1 MVLPMKL
8 LRLKLFQETAC
19 FLKPFAYKVGETYPL
34 APFST
39 VKGVL
44 HAVLGAREYIP
55 MNLSI
60 QGQSESF
67 MIDYQKKFMYKKAE
81 VPPIVNTDG
90 LPEAPIPDSKLYT
103 TMPMYQHLL
112 YNVEHVIHVDAEDTI
127 LNELYNRFHQ
137 LSTTLSMGRW
147 EDIVRI
153 DEARFVEATEDWMAV
168 FVYNQYVPLNFEK
181 DISFDGPKTYY
192 RLPRK
197 YEIVD
202 GRREWDYVPAAYVQK
217 STLFEEDSEVLTD
230 GEYSIF
236 LLKG

>member
-19 FLKPFAYKVGETYPL
+19 YLKPFAYKVGETYPL

-39 VKGVL
+39 VKGML
-44 HAVLGAREYIP
+44 HAVLEASEYIP

-60 QGQSESF
+60 QGKSEGF
-67 MIDYQKKFMYKKAE
+67 IIDYQKKFMYKKSD
-81 VPPIVNTDG
+81 VPQIVTTDG
-90 LPEAPIPDSKLYT
+90 LPEAPEPDTKLYT

-112 YNVEHVIHVDAEDTI
+112 YNVEHVIHVEAKEEI
-127 LNELYNRFHQ
+127 LQELYNRFHQ
-137 LSTTLSMGRW
+137 LTTTLSMGRW

-153 DEARFVEATEDWMAV
+153 DEVCFVEGTEDWMEE
-168 FVYNQYVPLNFEK
+168 FIYNQYVPVNYESS
-181 DISFDGPKTYY
+181 IYFDGPKAYY

-197 YEIVD
+197 YEICG
-202 GRREWDYVPAAYVQK
+202 GRREWDYLTVAYIQK
-217 STLFEEDSEVLTD
+217 STLFEDTKILTD
-230 GEYSIF
+230 GDYSIF

>member
-1 MVLPMKL
+1 MKL

-34 APFST
+34 VPFST
-39 VKGVL
+39 VKGML
-44 HAVLGAREYIP
+44 HAVLGATEYIP
-55 MNLSI
+55 MNISI

-81 VPPIVNTDG
+81 VPPIVTTDG
-90 LPEAPIPDSKLYT
+90 LPEAPLPDSKLYT

-112 YNVEHVIHVDAEDTI
+112 FNVEHVIHVDAEETI
-127 LNELYNRFHQ
+127 LNELYNKFHQ
-137 LSTTLSMGRW
+137 LSTTISMGRW

-153 DEARFVEATEDWMAV
+153 DEVRFVEATEDSMEEL
-168 FVYNQYVPLNFEK
+168 VYNQYIPVDLEIDTYFDVPK
-181 DISFDGPKTYY
+181 AYY

-197 YEIVD
+197 YEIRD
-202 GRREWDYVPAAYVQK
+202 GRREWDYIAAAYVQK
-217 STLFEEDSEVLTD
+217 STLLEDDVMTD

>member
-19 FLKPFAYKVGETYPL
+19 YLKPFAYKVGETYPL

-39 VKGVL
+39 VKGML
-44 HAVLGAREYIP
+44 HAVLEASEYIP

-60 QGQSESF
+60 QGKSEGF
-67 MIDYQKKFMYKKAE
+67 IIDYQKKFMYKKSD
-81 VPPIVNTDG
+81 VPQIVTTDG
-90 LPEAPIPDSKLYT
+90 LPEAPEPDTKLYT

-112 YNVEHVIHVDAEDTI
+112 YNVEHVIHVEAKEEI
-127 LNELYNRFHQ
+127 LQELYNRFHQ
-137 LSTTLSMGRW
+137 LTTTLSMGRW

-153 DEARFVEATEDWMAV
+153 DEVCFVEGTEDWMEE
-168 FVYNQYVPLNFEK
+168 FIYNQYVPVNYK
-181 DISFDGPKTYY
+181 SSIYFDGPKAYY

-197 YEIVD
+197 YEICG
-202 GRREWDYVPAAYVQK
+202 GRREWDYLTVAYIQK
-217 STLFEEDSEVLTD
+217 STLFEDTKILTD
-230 GEYSIF
+230 GDYSIF